1 MWTSY
6 ERSVG
11 VDQLTPDDIDR
22 MARGAMKKWNPD
34 PGDMRIAKKL
44 MEVRT
49 IFGFPRST
57 VAGATGIS
65 LTSITRIELG
75 QRGLSAH
82 SLSHLVTGLRDL
94 VRMLFPNRLR
104 TFEKWTF
111 EFIKVVATVE
121 EEQRIARRLEKE
133 KKDATERAE
142 QAGS

>member
-1 MWTSY
+1 M
-6 ERSVG
+6 
-11 VDQLTPDDIDR
+11 TPDDIDR

-44 MEVRT
+44 MEVRA